1 MRSADQMPSSDP
13 TGTIPV
19 TTEAALT
26 VLRHRFGD
34 KRFRRDEAIESLRD
48 VDLSSDAFDIED
60 PAATRLQNCSRE
72 DADTHIQIL
81 LENGYL
87 YAIGDDLKITPE

>member
-1 MRSADQMPSSDP
+1 MPSSDP
-13 TGTIPV
+13 TGTIPA
-19 TTEAALT
+19 TTAAALE
-26 VLRHRFGD
+26 VLQHRFGD
-34 KRFRRDEAIESLRD
+34 KRFRRDEAIEVLLN

-60 PAATRLQNCSRE
+60 PAATRLQDCARA